1 MIIQQLIEQGV
12 CFAVMQSWSY
22 LTKVKMYTQQEWEI
36 IALEEDFSGLKKW
49 GFNKQNHLSLAEKH
63 RNPKGIISRD
73 MTVAETNE
81 FKMLKED
88 YFVKALESEE
98 GSIWELKEKSLKE
111 KYKPAVGN
119 RQ

>member
-1 MIIQQLIEQGV
+1 MIIQKLIEEGF

-22 LTKVKMYTQQEWEI
+22 LTKAKIYSQQEWEI
-36 IALEEDFSGLKKW
+36 IALEDDFSGLKKL

-63 RNPKGIISRD
+63 RNPKGIIGRD

-81 FKMLKED
+81 FKRLKED
-88 YFVKALESEE
+88 YFVKVLESED

-111 KYKPAVGN
+111 NITPALGN
-119 RQ
+119 RL